1 MKKYFKLMTIFLLSL
16 TLILTACAKDGQKT
30 APQDKEVKT
39 EEKGKTETQKS
50 EKTKEEKATVA
61 GATIGSSKSNNVVD
75 REVWK
80 GRFDGRFD
88 KILMD
93 PINGLHIP
101 EILLDSPDAKKVN
114 KKMEDV
120 IKGFEDTYKNLKT
133 EVEDDDFYEF
143 YGAFSVYEDD
153 KILSIYFKAHDY
165 WTMGI
170 DINEAFN
177 FSLPEGKLLSDKE
190 VLKMYGIPEE
200 KFLSDMEN
208 SIGSKFKLYSAMY
221 DVMYDEATGEVSHY
235 TYDYTNLEGATI
247 DLLWDEYGSE
257 WNRLYLDEGGNLK
270 FLYTEMSFG
279 EMGNYVESADLSH
292 NYGTNEYNPHYVR
305 MANKL
310 GVDVS
315 DESKKAFIIYMGQAS
330 NEYGLPDV
338 LSKLFRWQG
347 VFNEYE
353 DPKLLLNITNA
364 NEELRDELIGYEY
377 YLLVPK
383 WKNTTFKLKEL
394 SLGEN
399 GKLTEVEN
407 YILEGL
413 CERGTTLVC
422 VNQSEIA
429 PNAKIIMRYRD
440 DVEEFSPMI
449 SGKDGS
455 IVVPDYVV
463 EGEKVLDW
471 PKMVEEGM
479 YSQTLFDKILTVMG
493 RG

>member
-1 MKKYFKLMTIFLLSL
+1 MNKYFKLMTIFLLSL

-39 EEKGKTETQKS
+39 EEKNKTETQKS
-50 EKTKEEKATVA
+50 EKTDEEKATVV
-61 GATIGSSKSNNVVD
+61 GATVGSSKSNNVVD

-101 EILLDSPDAKKVN
+101 EILLDSPDAEKVN
-114 KKMEDV
+114 KSMDDLVKA
-120 IKGFEDTYKNLKT
+120 FEDTYKDLKT
-133 EVEDDDFYEF
+133 EVEDDDFYGF

-153 KILSIYFKAHDY
+153 KILSLHVIVQDN

-170 DINEAFN
+170 DINEVFN

-190 VLKMYGIPEE
+190 VLKMYGISEE
-200 KFLSDMEN
+200 DYLSDVED
-208 SIGSKFKLYSAMY
+208 SIASTFKLYSAMY
-221 DVMYDEATGEVSHY
+221 DDIDGEASHY
-235 TYDYTNLEGATI
+235 TYDYKNLEGATI
-247 DLLWDEYGSE
+247 DQLWDEYKDGG
-257 WNRLYLDEGGNLK
+257 NRLYLDEGGNLK
-270 FLYTEMSFG
+270 FLYSERTFG
-279 EMGNYVESADLSH
+279 EMEYYTTSADLSH

-315 DESKKAFIIYMGQAS
+315 DDSKKAFIIYMGHAS
-330 NEYGLPDV
+330 NEYDLPDV
-338 LSKLFRWQG
+338 LSKLIQWQG

-399 GKLTEVEN
+399 GKLKEVEN